1 LVLVSIDFNSFA
13 GPKIAVFEEISGIII
28 SISASFKEFAFHDA
42 RVSSWGL
49 VNQETVVIAEE
60 LNHELT
66 FLVFWLGVTEF
77 SAETQNDLVVHP
89 LKEVFLRR
97 LGHQAVHI
105 SKGILLI
112 TKSIIRR
119 DNDVFLIF
127 LLDFS
132 NITG

>member
-1 LVLVSIDFNSFA
+1 M
-13 GPKIAVFEEISGIII
+13 FEEISGIII

-49 VNQETVVIAEE
+49 VHQEAVVITEE

-66 FLVFWLGVTEF
+66 FFVFRLGVTEF

-89 LKEVFLRR
+89 LEEVFLGR
-97 LGHQAVHI
+97 LGHQTVHI

-112 TKSIIRR
+112 TESIIRR
-119 DNDVFLIF
+119 DNYVFLIF